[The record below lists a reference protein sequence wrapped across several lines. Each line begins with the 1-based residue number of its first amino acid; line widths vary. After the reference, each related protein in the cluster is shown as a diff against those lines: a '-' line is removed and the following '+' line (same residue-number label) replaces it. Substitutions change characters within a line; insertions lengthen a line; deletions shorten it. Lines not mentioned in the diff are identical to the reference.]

1 MDNLVFYTLLFI
13 VLIFFIFV
21 ALLFFKDHKKNVIN
35 KLDKIDDYQKLKDT
49 IIADG
54 IRRKAVKIF
63 SEDLN

>member
-1 MDNLVFYTLLFI
+1 MNTLVFYTLLFI

-21 ALLFFKDHKKNVIN
+21 ALLFFKDHKKNVRN